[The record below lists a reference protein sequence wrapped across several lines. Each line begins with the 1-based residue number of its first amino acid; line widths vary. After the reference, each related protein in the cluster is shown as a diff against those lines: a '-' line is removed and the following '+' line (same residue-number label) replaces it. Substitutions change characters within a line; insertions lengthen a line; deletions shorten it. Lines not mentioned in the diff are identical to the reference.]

1 MLAGQLG
8 TPAPQAYL
16 FPVEANP
23 GTARPANGAVPS
35 PAGSGLQSEI
45 SQLWT
50 ELSTMKAQ
58 ASAAPSAATPAPP
71 PPQKKPVELSGFPD
85 FLQMREALKSCK
97 RQPSQTPVATPQAAA
112 APPMSAPAAPTFGA
126 PVSATAPMFGFSGLA
141 RAAPPASTVRR
152 SLAASLAAG
161 PGGETPLSTV
171 GADGRLQRG
180 GGASA
185 LEDEGVG
192 VADSGAAVLGVENQR
207 LRATLEHRAGDLR
220 RALREL
226 HCSQRQAQDLS
237 IALATL
243 EEKLTVTQEQVTVK
257 DRRLRETEEQL
268 ERAEERYTGALKREK
283 HAEEARRAATS
294 DLERLKMEQE
304 PNERRA
310 EALEEQC
317 TALAEQNRLLHHEM
331 QKVIASTEEQL
342 RKAAAGAALA
352 ERGERE
358 AQGQAQETGQRVKRL
373 ERELKQAQKTIRAK
387 SAAEQDVH
395 VFGRNLTK
403 GEVDKAR
410 GTARNLVARHP
421 SDPREPVPQANLV
434 PPAPQEAFSSPEP
447 HTPRHN
453 RERLQRRRDAA
464 NFAVKAELER
474 TTQELSAMKSLRK
487 PAPTRFVF

>member
-1 MLAGQLG
+1 MLTGQLG

-23 GTARPANGAVPS
+23 GNAQPAYGAVPS
-35 PAGSGLQSEI
+35 PAGNGLQSEI

-50 ELSTMKAQ
+50 ALSTMKAQ
-58 ASAAPSAATPAPP
+58 TPAVPNAASPVP

-97 RQPSQTPVATPQAAA
+97 RQSSQTPAVTPRTGAA
-112 APPMSAPAAPTFGA
+112 APTSAPAAAAFTA
-126 PVSATAPMFGFSGLA
+126 PLSATAPAFGYGGLA
-141 RAAPPASTVRR
+141 RAAAPASTARR
-152 SLAASLAAG
+152 SLASSLAAG
-161 PGGETPLSTV
+161 LGGETPLSTA

-180 GGASA
+180 GIASTQ
-185 LEDEGVG
+185 EDEGVG
-192 VADSGAAVLGVENQR
+192 IADSGSAVLGVENQR
-207 LRATLEHRAGDLR
+207 LRATLEHRSGDLR

-243 EEKLTVTQEQVTVK
+243 EEKLTVTLEQVTVK
-257 DRRLRETEEQL
+257 DKRLKETEEQL
-268 ERAEERYTGALKREK
+268 ERAEERYAGALKRER
-283 HAEEARRAATS
+283 HAEEARRAAAS

-304 PNERRA
+304 PSQRRA
-310 EALEEQC
+310 EALEERSA
-317 TALAEQNRLLHHEM
+317 ALAEQNRLLHHEM

-352 ERGERE
+352 ERGEKE
-358 AQGQAQETGQRVKRL
+358 AQGQAQVTGQRVKRL
-373 ERELKQAQKTIRAK
+373 ERELKQAQKAIRAK
-387 SAAEQDVH
+387 SEAEQDVR

-410 GTARNLVARHP
+410 DTARKLGARHP
-421 SDPREPVPQANLV
+421 PDSMELVPQANPV
-434 PPAPQEAFSSPEP
+434 PPAPREAFASPEP

-487 PAPTRFVF
+487 QAPTRFVF